1 MQDKRTPVFIAAQKG
16 QVGALR
22 TLIGA
27 GADLNAANVVS
38 ICCVN
43 CYILFALLLLIAA
56 YTCDISAKRCTRTC
70 I

>member
-1 MQDKRTPVFIAAQKG
+1 MQDKRTPVYTAAVKG

-38 ICCVN
+38 I
-43 CYILFALLLLIAA
+43 
-56 YTCDISAKRCTRTC
+56 
-70 I
+70 